1 MMLPERKQRG
11 ISYITLVIVLPCKI
25 SKSRSETS
33 GMEQMQS
40 DVNLMREGSM
50 KQWKEPESIRAIVE
64 RDMESGMSDGTKEIE
79 R

>member
-1 MMLPERKQRG
+1 
-11 ISYITLVIVLPCKI
+11 
-25 SKSRSETS
+25 
-33 GMEQMQS
+33 MEQMQS